1 MKSEN
6 HMKDTSM
13 FPELPMD
20 KLKAARPKRLI
31 AIEFDDRSSF
41 KTALKVALANELPY
55 DILGEH
61 TLLITAEDEY
71 VFSDV
76 PHKQPTRIRDSSEI
90 TPKERAALRRQH
102 YFPLSECAKEKA

>member
-1 MKSEN
+1 
-6 HMKDTSM
+6 M

-31 AIEFDDRSSF
+31 AVEFNDRSSF
-41 KTALKVALANELPY
+41 KTALKVALAHELPY

-61 TLLITAEDEY
+61 TLLIMPEHEC

-76 PHKQPTRIRDSSEI
+76 SHKQPTQIRDSSEI
-90 TPKERAALRRQH
+90 THKERAALRRQH
-102 YFPLSECAKEKA
+102 YFPLSERAKEEA